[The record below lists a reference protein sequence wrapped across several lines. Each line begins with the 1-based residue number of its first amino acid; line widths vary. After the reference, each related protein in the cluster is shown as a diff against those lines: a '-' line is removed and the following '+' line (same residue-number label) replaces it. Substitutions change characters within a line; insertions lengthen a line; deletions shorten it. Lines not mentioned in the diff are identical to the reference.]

1 MIRERFWLD
10 KIGDVV
16 DQNLLFVLGDGHVE
30 SFTKL
35 LTDRGIRPQLV
46 ERGIGL
52 TAENT
57 FRMENG
63 LRYLREHPDC
73 INEQDAL

>member
-1 MIRERFWLD
+1 
-10 KIGDVV
+10 V
-16 DQNLLFVLGDGHVE
+16 FVLGDGQID
-30 SFTKL
+30 SFAKL
-35 LTDRGIRPQLV
+35 LTDEGVRTKLV

-73 INEQDAL
+73 VNEQVL